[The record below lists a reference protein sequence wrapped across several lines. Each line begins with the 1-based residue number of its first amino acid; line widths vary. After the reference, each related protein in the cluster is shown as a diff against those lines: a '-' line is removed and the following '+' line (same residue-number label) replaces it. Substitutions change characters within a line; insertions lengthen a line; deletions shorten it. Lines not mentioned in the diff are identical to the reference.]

1 MSKTIYARFG
11 MNDKNLSWHIN
22 LRNYTDR
29 ELREDVYEKI
39 PAKNKSHFQSYY
51 NSK

>member
-1 MSKTIYARFG
+1 MAKTIYARFG

-29 ELREDVYEKI
+29 DLPIKDIERI
-39 PAKNKSHFQSYY
+39 PAKNKSHF
-51 NSK
+51 